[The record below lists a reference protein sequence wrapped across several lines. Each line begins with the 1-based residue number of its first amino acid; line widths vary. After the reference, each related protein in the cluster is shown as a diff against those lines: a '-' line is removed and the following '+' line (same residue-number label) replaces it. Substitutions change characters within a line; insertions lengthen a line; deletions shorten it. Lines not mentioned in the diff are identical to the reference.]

1 MSEKEDKE
9 APPQHNN
16 SSKGRGAPNVTK
28 LAMSI

>member
-9 APPQHNN
+9 APLHNN